1 MDLRWLFGWDLTI
14 VTMDYSIPKI
24 LNTWINMDKQ
34 NHCYHL
40 LPAFARSE
48 TDAPEIFKDHPMG
61 ALGFQ
66 AVEDGVIRGDLLKTP
81 VIGT

>member
-1 MDLRWLFGWDLTI
+1 
-14 VTMDYSIPKI
+14 
-24 LNTWINMDKQ
+24 MDKQ

-66 AVEDGVIRGDLLKTP
+66 AVEDGVIRGDPLKTP